1 MRISDWSSDV
11 CSSDLSGISK
21 TFYRLIHLVRC
32 RDKTDSMLS
41 MLTLQHVALA
51 VKLHYL
57 IVARHLR
64 TSRSVSLRHSAVPP
78 GHNGQILKTA
88 VLNAKREFEP
98 FGPSRFVTPLRDPV
112 QASLTPLLP
121 ATRAACTNLRST
133 VARLSRSEEH
143 TSE

>member
-64 TSRSVSLRHSAVPP
+64 TSRLVSPRHSDVPP
-78 GHNGQILKTA
+78 GHNRQILNTA
-88 VLNAKREFEP
+88 VPTAKSVFDT
-98 FGPSRFVTPLRDPV
+98 FGLSRYVP
-112 QASLTPLLP
+112 PLLDP
-121 ATRAACTNLRST
+121 LNSSLQPPLPHTR
-133 VARLSRSEEH
+133 H
-143 TSE
+143 T